1 MIFAEAAIQQQNN
14 WGIQGGED
22 YKRERGSLLMQP
34 DLIIDMPTGE
44 TPTPPPTAHD
54 DVGARFISPSATLQT
69 LRDGKRWRRPSPT
82 TWHFVT
88 LLGDGLLLITLS
100 VWLLPQPNL
109 GLHASNSVF
118 GMSNAH
124 FIWLC
129 MVFAAWSFAASITGV
144 QKLRCAASLLKGP
157 MYALCSLG
165 LALICSSALLYL
177 FIGAGVLAYIRPL
190 LTFLLVAAVLFSLW
204 RLALAE
210 VINLP
215 RFRRRAVI
223 VGVNPVAQSVAEEF
237 AKAKHPGANVVGYI
251 GEGIAPRE
259 QQDELPVLGGRSAL
273 HSLVQNGLLD
283 MIIMAIDYK
292 ANPELFQ
299 EALEGA
305 QHGVA
310 VVPVTTIYES
320 TSGKIPV
327 EDIGDQWHT
336 ALAAQQDVTALY
348 MCWHRGMDLVF
359 GICGL
364 LVLGV
369 ALPVLAPLIK
379 LDSPGPLFF
388 RQERVGYRGRN
399 FRMWKF
405 RSMRSDAEGAGA
417 WTTRGDA
424 RVTRVGRVLR
434 ATHMDELPQVI
445 NILWGDM
452 SLIGPRPE
460 RPDYV
465 AELEKN
471 SPFYCYRR
479 SVKPGLTGW
488 AQVKYGYGDG
498 EQEELVKLQY
508 DLFYIKHQSFLLD
521 VLILLKT
528 IIEVVLGHGV

>member
-1 MIFAEAAIQQQNN
+1 
-14 WGIQGGED
+14 
-22 YKRERGSLLMQP
+22 MQP
-34 DLIIDMPTGE
+34 DLIVDMPTGE
-44 TPTPPPTAHD
+44 AQGRENG
-54 DVGARFISPSATLQT
+54 GARLISPSVSSTSPPVADTSPSITHLQA
-69 LRDGKRWRRPSPT
+69 LCDGKRWWRPSQT
-82 TWHFVT
+82 TWHLVT
-88 LLGDGLLLITLS
+88 LLGDGLLLIIVS
-100 VWLLPQPNL
+100 VLLLPQPNL
-109 GLHASNSVF
+109 GLREIKSVF
-118 GMSNAH
+118 GMPNVH

-129 MVFAAWSFAASITGV
+129 MLFAAWSFAASITGV
-144 QKLRCAASLLKGP
+144 QQLRCAASLLKGP
-157 MYALCSLG
+157 IYALCSLV
-165 LALICSSALLYL
+165 LVLIFSSALLYL

-190 LTFLLVAAVLFSLW
+190 FVFLLVAAPIFALW

-223 VGVNPVAQSVAEEF
+223 VGVNPVAQSVAAEF
-237 AKAKHPGANVVGYI
+237 SKANHPSANVVGYI
-251 GEGIAPRE
+251 GEGIASQE
-259 QQDELPVLGGRSAL
+259 QGDELPVLGGRSAL

-292 ANPELFQ
+292 ANPELFA

-336 ALAAQQDVTALY
+336 ALAAQHDGTVLYACWQKAL
-348 MCWHRGMDLVF
+348 DLAF
-359 GICGL
+359 GIFGL
-364 LVLGV
+364 LVLGI
-369 ALPVLAPLIK
+369 AWLVLAPLIK
-379 LDSPGPLFF
+379 LGSPGPVFF
-388 RQERVGYRGRN
+388 KQERVGYRGRI
-399 FRMWKF
+399 FRIRKF
-405 RSMRSDAEGAGA
+405 RSMRSDTKNDGA
-417 WTTRGDA
+417 WTARRDT

-434 ATHMDELPQVI
+434 ATHMDELPQVL

-460 RPDYV
+460 RPEYV
-465 AELEKN
+465 AELEKQ

-488 AQVKYGYGDG
+488 AQVKYGYGAG

-508 DLFYIKHQSFLLD
+508 DLFYIKHRSFLLD

-528 IIEVVLGHGV
+528 VAEVVRGHGV

>member
-1 MIFAEAAIQQQNN
+1 
-14 WGIQGGED
+14 
-22 YKRERGSLLMQP
+22 MQP

-44 TPTPPPTAHD
+44 TPTLPPTAHDD
-54 DVGARFISPSATLQT
+54 DVGARFISPSPHTSPSATLQT

-299 EALEGA
+299 EALAGGTPA
-305 QHGVA
+305 IVSATAGVA
-310 VVPVTTIYES
+310 EWYPSYLKELLLPDPNDVDNLIRKLLIWRDHFSYWKERVEPLSRQLRAYTWEAMARQIVECTS
-320 TSGKIPV
+320 TSTETPLQAV
-327 EDIGDQWHT
+327 
-336 ALAAQQDVTALY
+336 ANAAAT
-348 MCWHRGMDLVF
+348 
-359 GICGL
+359 
-364 LVLGV
+364 
-369 ALPVLAPLIK
+369 
-379 LDSPGPLFF
+379 
-388 RQERVGYRGRN
+388 RN
-399 FRMWKF
+399 
-405 RSMRSDAEGAGA
+405 
-417 WTTRGDA
+417 
-424 RVTRVGRVLR
+424 
-434 ATHMDELPQVI
+434 
-445 NILWGDM
+445 
-452 SLIGPRPE
+452 
-460 RPDYV
+460 
-465 AELEKN
+465 
-471 SPFYCYRR
+471 
-479 SVKPGLTGW
+479 
-488 AQVKYGYGDG
+488 
-498 EQEELVKLQY
+498 
-508 DLFYIKHQSFLLD
+508 
-521 VLILLKT
+521 
-528 IIEVVLGHGV
+528 